1 MKGAAVNNR
10 ARRRLRRR
18 PTKLEMMLIGD
29 RRKQLLS
36 ATMQT
41 IQLHGLEKLTLAKI
55 TDVAAVTP
63 AVVGFH
69 FSGKQGL
76 LAETLRQLVGAFD
89 DQLQTTTAAI
99 EDPRERL
106 RCVVRIML
114 DEEIASERHV
124 AVWYAF
130 MGERGWRDVYRK
142 VTGKHDRRFQ
152 EFTAQCFRER
162 ARQLGCSPA
171 EQLVEAAAR
180 GFIGILDG
188 FWQEILFDNSSFDRS
203 AAARLSAAYLELM
216 DGAFRHAEERKP

>member
-1 MKGAAVNNR
+1 VNSR

-18 PTKLEMMLIGD
+18 PTKLEMMVIGD

-41 IQLHGLEKLTLAKI
+41 IQLYGLEKLTLAKV
-55 TDVAAVTP
+55 TDVASVTP

-76 LAETLRQLVGAFD
+76 LAETLRELVGAFD
-89 DQLQTTTAAI
+89 GQLRSTTAAI

-106 RCVVRIML
+106 RCAVRIML

-130 MGERGWRDVYRK
+130 MGERGWREVYNE
-142 VTGKHDRRFQ
+142 VTDKHDRRFQ
-152 EFTAQCFRER
+152 EFVAQCFKER
-162 ARQLGCSPA
+162 AQQLGCSPVA
-171 EQLVEAAAR
+171 QLIEAAAR
-180 GFIGILDG
+180 GFIGMLDG
-188 FWQEILFDNSSFDRS
+188 FWQEILFDNSRFDRS
-203 AAARLSAAYLELM
+203 AAARVTGTYLEFM
-216 DGAFRHAEERKP
+216 DCVFRHAEKGKGSP